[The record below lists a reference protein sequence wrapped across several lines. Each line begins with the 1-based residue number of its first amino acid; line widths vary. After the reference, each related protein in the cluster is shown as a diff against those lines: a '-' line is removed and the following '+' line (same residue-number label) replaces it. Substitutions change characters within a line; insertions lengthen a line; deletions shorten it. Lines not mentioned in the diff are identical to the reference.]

1 MEVPWPGIRHAL
13 LQLQHWILN
22 LLKHKKLAR
31 SHVHEHMRLIFTSWD
46 NFLRELNVARDAEF
60 YEIGLVLVFL
70 CSVFGVALV
79 FEVVCGGKKT
89 ALETLRVAGLR

>member
-1 MEVPWPGIRHAL
+1 M
-13 LQLQHWILN
+13 
-22 LLKHKKLAR
+22 
-31 SHVHEHMRLIFTSWD
+31 
-46 NFLRELNVARDAEF
+46 ARDAEF